1 MGGVPTDPP
10 RMPRRLVALL
20 ALTCGATVAN
30 LWYVTPLLNEI
41 ADGFGTSQAAAG
53 LLVTAVQAGYVL
65 GLAFLVPLAD
75 RHERRGLIVRVLA
88 ATGLAGAACA
98 AAPSMAALLVALLAL
113 GLTAAVAQMVVPL
126 ASLLAGPGERGRVVG
141 IVMSGLLV
149 GILAARTVAGGLAEL
164 GGWRLVF
171 ALGAALT
178 LTLALVLRRALPR
191 VEPAERIPYGALL
204 RSILTLVRTEPVL
217 RQRMA
222 LGALAMAG
230 FSLLWTALAF
240 LLGDPPYGY
249 SEGVIGLFGIAGLA
263 GILIA
268 PQAGRWADRGH
279 GRTVLAG
286 FLVLV
291 VASWGLLAA
300 GRSSLA
306 ALIAGIV
313 LFDLAIQGQ
322 HIANQSAI
330 YALHPEARGR
340 LTTAYMVSY
349 FLGGTAGTLAAAAA
363 WALDGWTG
371 VSIVGAGL
379 GAAALAV
386 LAATRRI
393 GAGEP
398 VTSSG

>member
-1 MGGVPTDPP
+1 MS
-10 RMPRRLVALL
+10 RRLVALL

-41 ADGFGTSQAAAG
+41 ADGFGASQAAAG

-75 RHERRGLIVRVLA
+75 LLERRRLIVRVLA
-88 ATGLAGAACA
+88 ATALAGAACA
-98 AAPSMAALLVALLAL
+98 LAPSMAALLVALLAL
-113 GLTAAVAQMVVPL
+113 GLTAAVAQIVVPL
-126 ASLLAGPGERGRVVG
+126 ASLLAAPGERGQVVG

-149 GILAARTVAGGLAEL
+149 GVLGARTVAGGVAEL

-171 ALGAALT
+171 ALGGALM
-178 LTLALVLRRALPR
+178 LVLALVLRRALPR
-191 VEPAERIPYGALL
+191 VEPAERIPYGAAL
-204 RSILTLVRTEPVL
+204 RSIATLVRAEPVL

-222 LGALAMAG
+222 LGAIAMAG
-230 FSLLWTALAF
+230 FSMLWTAIAL
-240 LLGDPPYGY
+240 LLGDAPYHYG
-249 SEGVIGLFGIAGLA
+249 EGVIGLFGLAGLA
-263 GILIA
+263 GVLIA
-268 PQAGRWADRGH
+268 PVAGRWADRGH
-279 GRTVLAG
+279 GRTVLVA

-300 GRSSLA
+300 GRTSLV

-322 HIANQSAI
+322 HISNQSAI
-330 YALHPEARGR
+330 YALRPEARGR

-349 FLGGTAGTLAAAAA
+349 FLGGTVGTLAAAAA
-363 WALDGWTG
+363 WELDGWTG
-371 VSIVGAGL
+371 VSLVGVALGL
-379 GAAALAV
+379 GALAV

-393 GAGEP
+393 GAGAA
-398 VTSSG
+398 VTAR